1 MESVIQTKIKSNKMV
16 PAIRVQGK
24 WYKVVPK
31 QYDPDRQTYNIAYSI
46 ISKGTTPE
54 LAYREWFFQ
63 ERKDSKI
70 LYPSFRN
77 E

>member
-1 MESVIQTKIKSNKMV
+1 MESTIQTKVISNMV

-24 WYKVVPK
+24 WYKVMPK
-31 QYDPDRQTYNIAYSI
+31 QYEPERQTYNIAYSI
-46 ISKGTTPE
+46 IKGTTPQV
-54 LAYREWFFQ
+54 AYREWFAQ
-63 ERKDSKI
+63 ERKDAKL